1 MKVERLLEE
10 TSKSGMSLIDA
21 ELNPENLVGAR
32 QHRGPSKQMEQQ
44 RSQGEVTENSL
55 FHIWLSFQNVLGR
68 DEQLELRDE
77 QRQGPGQCQDK
88 EFTLYLESNE
98 EQCKVL
104 GKVLIYQICLVEKIF
119 CLQCG

>member
-1 MKVERLLEE
+1 MKVERGTEE
-10 TSKSGMSLIDA
+10 TGKSGMSLVDA

-32 QHRGPSKQMEQQ
+32 QHRGPSRQMEQQ
-44 RSQGEVTENSL
+44 RSQGEVPENSL
-55 FHIWLSFQNVLGR
+55 FRIWLSLQNVLGR
-68 DEQLELRDE
+68 DGQLGLRDE
-77 QRQGPGQCQDK
+77 QGQGPGQCQGK

-98 EQCKVL
+98 EQRKVL